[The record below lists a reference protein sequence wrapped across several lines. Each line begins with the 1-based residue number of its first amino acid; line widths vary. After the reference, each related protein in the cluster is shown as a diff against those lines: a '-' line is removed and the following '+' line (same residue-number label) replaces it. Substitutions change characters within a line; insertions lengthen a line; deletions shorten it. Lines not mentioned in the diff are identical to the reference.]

1 MFIADPARDQILSV
15 DPSGILQ
22 RAFRMDP
29 AQAARGNRN
38 MPSVRDLAIDPAG
51 RLHFS
56 DQRHSQVFRVESGQ
70 AVAVA
75 GTGARKQ
82 RFPRETPPGQEQ
94 PQVQVQEGDGAPAIS
109 ALLDAPTQIAFGS
122 DGTLYFGEDHGSLRK
137 VDRFGRISTVHGPRV
152 SSGEIAGVAVST
164 GGEVIFTS
172 NASGPLGQIFRLV
185 NGLAEVVAGSGV
197 AHCCGDGAP
206 AISAPLSKPWGLA
219 VAPDGDLLIADSAN
233 DRIRR
238 VSTRTGRISTVA
250 GGGVFALPGSRKIL
264 FRPSRSAPPPGRIH
278 AMLFEVV
285 APRFVANDR
294 AGNVYFCSED
304 GPVYRI
310 DSRDGTLRALG
321 ADRKGGAAGSP
332 ISGFRGIGGITVDA
346 SGDVIVAAEHRIFR
360 IKPSGGI
367 GLVAGTGKEGFFGDG
382 GFGTL
387 AELSRP
393 AWPVH
398 DGRGTI
404 YFVDSGNYRIRSLDI
419 TLKIATVAG
428 NGQSWTSGPGQDTSA
443 WSWQVV

>member
-1 MFIADPARDQILSV
+1 
-15 DPSGILQ
+15 
-22 RAFRMDP
+22 
-29 AQAARGNRN
+29 
-38 MPSVRDLAIDPAG
+38 
-51 RLHFS
+51 
-56 DQRHSQVFRVESGQ
+56 
-70 AVAVA
+70 
-75 GTGARKQ
+75 
-82 RFPRETPPGQEQ
+82 
-94 PQVQVQEGDGAPAIS
+94 VQVQEGDGAPAIS

-428 NGQSWTSGPGQDTSA
+428 NGQSWTSGPGQALRESIGAPTGLAIAPGGELMYAASDNRVYRFSLQDGA
-443 WSWQVV
+443 LSVFAGKEPNRDRPSPDGPYFPDFSLGGPLSIALDSGGAVYFSEPQHDRVRAVRPRP